1 MEKTAQKLS
10 ESGLCADFVPEY
22 YNSESLP
29 EKLKTYLDTNYG
41 NDPFRN
47 ITLWHP
53 TAKNADESLA
63 DTLVSICSYG
73 RVNVYENVEVPLSD
87 DWMDEDISYDGI
99 LFTCASSVE
108 RFLSNENRRNW
119 LFEKRKMDVYAI
131 GPKCRQKLESFG
143 ILDTVESSQSTY
155 EAMVHTVL
163 SRHGLTLL

>member
-1 MEKTAQKLS
+1 MDYTTKDIGGYSMKLTFIGADHEVTGSCHCLETEHANILVDYGMEQ
-10 ESGLCADFVPEY
+10 GL
-22 YNSESLP
+22 
-29 EKLKTYLDTNYG
+29 
-41 NDPFRN
+41 
-47 ITLWHP
+47 
-53 TAKNADESLA
+53 
-63 DTLVSICSYG
+63 
-73 RVNVYENVEVPLSD
+73 NVYENVEVPLSD

-155 EAMVHTVL
+155 EAMVHTLL
-163 SRHGLTLL
+163 SRHHLTSL